1 MLRALANLVFYG
13 IILFMKFFLENIR
26 PLIKESWA
34 VSWPMTLIMFYEFL
48 MGMTDV
54 YVAGRIS
61 KDVQAAYGLSF
72 QVYFLLLIPA
82 IALSV
87 GGVSVISRLFTA
99 QEKKQELETAVS
111 SYMKAAFWFGLSLAF
126 FGFIAAPWIIQI
138 LKVPQEIKS
147 VAINLF
153 RIYSLALFFEFFLI
167 NTNAILRSCGR
178 VKDSL
183 RSMTLACVLNIVLI
197 FPLAFKT
204 PLGFMGIAWATLL
217 SLFIAAVVNYWMIGG
232 IPGGH
237 RFSWKVLKEIF
248 NIGWPAALMQ
258 VLFNLASLFIFS
270 IIGSL
275 PKNSVEIMAAF
286 TNGLRLESAIFMP
299 AFAFNMANAVVVGN
313 LLGKE
318 RKRQAYHAGFVT
330 AGLGVAIV
338 IALLLLV
345 LLNARP
351 ILSLLSNDPVVV
363 ENSLAYVYI
372 SLIFEPVM
380 AWSVILGGGLN
391 GAGYTKTVMVV
402 IGLGLWLIRI
412 PLAYTLS
419 LVFGFGAIGIWWAM
433 NISLLFQ
440 CFFLTQ
446 QYIKKMRPPVNSFD
460 SINSPMKN
468 GKML

>member
-1 MLRALANLVFYG
+1 
-13 IILFMKFFLENIR
+13 MKISLENIK

-87 GGVSVISRLFTA
+87 GGVSVVSRLFGAQDKKAELKTA
-99 QEKKQELETAVS
+99 IS
-111 SYMKAAFWFGLSLAF
+111 SYIKAAVWAGLILALL
-126 FGFIAAPWIIQI
+126 GFIAAPWIIHI
-138 LKVPQEIKS
+138 LRVPQEIKGI
-147 VAINLF
+147 AINLF

-183 RSMTLACVLNIVLI
+183 KSMTLACVLNIVLI

-217 SLFIAAVVNYWMIGG
+217 SLLIAAVVNFWMIGG

-237 RFSWKVLKEIF
+237 KFSWQILKDIL

-318 RKRQAYHAGFVT
+318 KKEQAYQAGFIT

-338 IALLLLV
+338 IGLLLLV
-345 LLNARP
+345 LVNARM
-351 ILSLLSNDPVVV
+351 ILSLLSDNHLVV
-363 ENSLAYVYI
+363 ENSLLYVYI

-391 GAGYTKTVMVV
+391 GAGYTKTVMMV

-419 LVFGFGAIGIWWAM
+419 LTLGFGAIGIWWAM
-433 NISLLFQ
+433 NISLIFQ

-446 QYIKKMRPPVNSFD
+446 QYMKKMRPLV
-460 SINSPMKN
+460 IAAV
-468 GKML
+468 